1 MAGGAGDCAG
11 GCARRGLAA
20 GNREQRLMLH
30 DLNGEEA
37 RNRLELTATRE
48 STSRP
53 STMVDDI
60 HGEQSTASRELSRQQ
75 REPERDDLGAHQGSS
90 AGRGTNPRHARG
102 RELHSRRL
110 HGRGWP
116 TQGAGRHE
124 KSGRAEH
131 GASQQRRW
139 SRSQR
144 RSVRERAQGERC
156 RGKEPLGG
164 DICRDPAAAGEDFF
178 FPPPRADRNRG

>member
-1 MAGGAGDCAG
+1 M
-11 GCARRGLAA
+11 AA

-48 STSRP
+48 STFRP

-90 AGRGTNPRHARG
+90 AGR
-102 RELHSRRL
+102 
-110 HGRGWP
+110 
-116 TQGAGRHE
+116 
-124 KSGRAEH
+124 
-131 GASQQRRW
+131 
-139 SRSQR
+139 
-144 RSVRERAQGERC
+144 
-156 RGKEPLGG
+156 
-164 DICRDPAAAGEDFF
+164 
-178 FPPPRADRNRG
+178 

>member
-1 MAGGAGDCAG
+1 
-11 GCARRGLAA
+11 
-20 GNREQRLMLH
+20 MLH

-75 REPERDDLGAHQGSS
+75 REPERDDLGAHQRSS

-116 TQGAGRHE
+116 TQREMEGERKAREERHAKGRRKGLGAMKNPAEQSTELRSKGDGAGA
-124 KSGRAEH
+124 KDA
-131 GASQQRRW
+131 
-139 SRSQR
+139 
-144 RSVRERAQGERC
+144 V
-156 RGKEPLGG
+156 
-164 DICRDPAAAGEDFF
+164 
-178 FPPPRADRNRG
+178 